1 LNPYRYCGNDPLNAV
16 DPSGLQREFSGTGGS
31 AQSSASSGLSPVN
44 ITDPYGISAPFPGAF
59 DSSFPFNPRSIEVSD
74 RSEAR
79 TDIAGVKYHVQ
90 RDWTG
95 ETIGVTDEFGGPG
108 YLTMDKYTGD
118 VEFHPSG
125 AITPEEPSSLQI
137 WLGLPAAFVGGQ
149 AVSSLAA
156 SWKAVA
162 TTLKVG
168 GVLTTGAMAYT
179 TEEYVRAAYVSA
191 QAGDKAS
198 MWENIEDAVLASVAT
213 IATAYGTYRAFAVGD
228 GSTVQTPG
236 SPRGSVTRL
245 VVTDSRGNVVGEVPL
260 VTARTP
266 GGNPYAKLAD
276 HPSVGSGKKF
286 TGTQKANI
294 YQENM
299 TRNEG
304 VLRSDL
310 NGEELVMPSKSVK
323 GVTPPTNEAQI
334 DHIIPRKPA
343 DPNVTPGS
351 NSYGNAQVL
360 SRKQNRLKSNRE

>member
-1 LNPYRYCGNDPLNAV
+1 
-16 DPSGLQREFSGTGGS
+16 
-31 AQSSASSGLSPVN
+31 
-44 ITDPYGISAPFPGAF
+44 
-59 DSSFPFNPRSIEVSD
+59 
-74 RSEAR
+74 
-79 TDIAGVKYHVQ
+79 VKYHVQ
-90 RDWTG
+90 RDWTR

-156 SWKAVA
+156 SSKAVA

-198 MWENIEDAVLASVAT
+198 MWENIEDATLAGVAT
-213 IATAYGTYRAFAVGD
+213 IASAYGTYRAFAVGD

-236 SPRGSVTRL
+236 SPRGSATRL

-260 VTARTP
+260 VTARAPARVPELPAFNGQTTHGVLITSEGKVIP
-266 GGNPYAKLAD
+266 LQSGNPSPTYANYAAASHVEGKAALAIRESGSSGGVVY
-276 HPSVGSGKKF
+276 HNNPS
-286 TGTQKANI
+286 GTCGFCNSQVP
-294 YQENM
+294 
-299 TRNEG
+299 TLLPEG
-304 VLRSDL
+304 VQLRVVPPA
-310 NGEELVMPSKSVK
+310 GTVPPGPRWYVPSKPYVGNS
-323 GVTPPTNEAQI
+323 A
-334 DHIIPRKPA
+334 IPKPN
-343 DPNVTPGS
+343 PQLG
-351 NSYGNAQVL
+351 
-360 SRKQNRLKSNRE
+360 R